1 MPQGKSPN
9 FLGVMSSDASKS
21 RRERNREAQQQFRK
35 RRQAAEAARMQRLKH
50 LEGIIEKMST
60 VIIGF
65 TDKMLQED
73 VLKRY
78 PALAADAQ
86 DVIAQVL
93 ALANE
98 AGDPEEGSTAEQAD
112 GTSPDTK
119 EQDSGF
125 LGQPFSSSP
134 LPSDMMHLDSE
145 NTMFMTH
152 SSPEYSHVMGASSVS
167 YTHMHDPMLSQAS
180 YLSSSIPQSLD
191 QMSWNTSNLVSPTSF
206 TYQPSQAYLNVGSLP
221 LYKSCSL
228 PLALQNN
235 PEYSPQYYDGTSATR

>member
-1 MPQGKSPN
+1 MRKPLETNETQ
-9 FLGVMSSDASKS
+9 S

-50 LEGIIEKMST
+50 LEGIIEKIST
-60 VIIGF
+60 VIVGF

-98 AGDPEEGSTAEQAD
+98 AGDPEEGSTAELPD
-112 GTSPDTK
+112 GTSPDTR

-145 NTMFMTH
+145 STMFMAH
-152 SSPEYSHVMGASSVS
+152 SSPEYSHVMGTPSVS
-167 YTHMHDPMLSQAS
+167 YTHMHDPMLSQALYS
-180 YLSSSIPQSLD
+180 SSSIPHSLD
-191 QMSWNTSNLVSPTSF
+191 QMSWNTSNPLSPTSF
-206 TYQPSQAYLNVGSLP
+206 TYQPGQSYLNVGSLP
-221 LYKSCSL
+221 LYKSRSL
-228 PLALQNN
+228 PLASQNN